1 VASPISR
8 TDTTSAASTVYVVRY
23 DDGGD
28 VPQPIRRR
36 VDASGNAIVSQ
47 DHRDSNLKDVE
58 KEEDADDA
66 RPVRERLQQGRWH
79 TVANPFKR
87 KRASPPAEVQKARDR
102 AETGPTRAI
111 TPAHNFSKWDLKN
124 RLGVLAAETGER
136 FRDRS
141 SGRAQGEHVPVTIIP
156 AQPRGSTRTWSPE
169 VLQQQK
175 QQQSQAQR
183 PAVVRIPT
191 ATSALST
198 NDPPTQADFSNSTT
212 LTDNSLPAAEAAS
225 RNSNTPRTNG
235 ASAGVA
241 TASPTIVQSP
251 RRHMLVS
258 RDSFSRQCDPPPRA
272 DDISPSTG
280 STGTVIVP
288 APRRSPLRAVTTTP
302 PISENLGHGVSTP
315 VSNLGESVPQ
325 RVSPL
330 RNRSTPPTGNP

>member
-1 VASPISR
+1 M
-8 TDTTSAASTVYVVRY
+8 
-23 DDGGD
+23 
-28 VPQPIRRR
+28 
-36 VDASGNAIVSQ
+36 
-47 DHRDSNLKDVE
+47 KDVE
-58 KEEDADDA
+58 KEDADDA
-66 RPVRERLQQGRWH
+66 RPVRERLQPGRWH

-102 AETGPTRAI
+102 AEAGPTRAL
-111 TPAHNFSKWDLKN
+111 TPAQHNFSKWDLKN

-141 SGRAQGEHVPVTIIP
+141 SGRGQGEDVPVTIIP

-175 QQQSQAQR
+175 QPQNQAEQQQR
-183 PAVVRIPT
+183 VVARRPT
-191 ATSALST
+191 ATSTLST

-225 RNSNTPRTNG
+225 RSSNTPRVNDVG
-235 ASAGVA
+235 AGV
-241 TASPTIVQSP
+241 TSASPVIIQSP

-302 PISENLGHGVSTP
+302 PISQDDGLGASTP
-315 VSNLGESVPQ
+315 VSNLGESAPQ

-330 RNRSTPPTGNP
+330 RNHSTPPTGNP